1 MVIEQQ
7 TLESDYLIAA
17 GWGLR
22 LLGLTCVK
30 FSFLIRSP
38 IRSLFTSV
46 PYVHVSVTGAPAILN
61 IQGWIHDQRHRHGMV
76 NLNPTLFFLS
86 INLCD
91 KTTIYQIGFD
101 NFVDT
106 GDIFLKECI
115 LSNYMEWFIGW

>member
-76 NLNPTLFFLS
+76 NLNPT
-86 INLCD
+86 I
-91 KTTIYQIGFD
+91 
-101 NFVDT
+101 
-106 GDIFLKECI
+106 
-115 LSNYMEWFIGW
+115 